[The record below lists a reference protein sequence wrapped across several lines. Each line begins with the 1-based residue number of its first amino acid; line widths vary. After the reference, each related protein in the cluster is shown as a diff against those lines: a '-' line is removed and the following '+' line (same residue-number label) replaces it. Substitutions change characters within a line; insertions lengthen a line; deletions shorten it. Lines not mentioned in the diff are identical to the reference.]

1 MVGIIEVEGLGKA
14 EKNAKE
20 ILEHVQAIRSLQ
32 YELNGVN
39 CKVVLRDE
47 EKEET
52 TSGS

>member
-1 MVGIIEVEGLGKA
+1 MVGIIEVEDLGKA

-20 ILEHVQAIRSLQ
+20 ILEHVQAIRMLQ
-32 YELNGVN
+32 CELNGVK
-39 CKVVLRDE
+39 CKIVLRDE